1 MEKDYSVNEEHKKAK
16 ETLSYANQ
24 IAEQDSG
31 RNESLEDVHF
41 DTYQDVGGDRMY
53 RKMQGGRILDT
64 FTQEEM
70 DKGIESRKE
79 DTFYSFDT
87 SGTDER
93 PSLKPIEER
102 DFVQST
108 PDDPSIFAQE
118 SVSGFTEE
126 IFIVVVDGQAEQRKF
141 LTQTVST

>member
-1 MEKDYSVNEEHKKAK
+1 MEKDYSVNEDI
-16 ETLSYANQ
+16 NQ
-24 IAEQDSG
+24 S
-31 RNESLEDVHF
+31 
-41 DTYQDVGGDRMY
+41 
-53 RKMQGGRILDT
+53 
-64 FTQEEM
+64 
-70 DKGIESRKE
+70 IESRRE
-79 DTFYSFDT
+79 DAFYSFDT

-108 PDDPSIFAQE
+108 PDDPSIFAQQ